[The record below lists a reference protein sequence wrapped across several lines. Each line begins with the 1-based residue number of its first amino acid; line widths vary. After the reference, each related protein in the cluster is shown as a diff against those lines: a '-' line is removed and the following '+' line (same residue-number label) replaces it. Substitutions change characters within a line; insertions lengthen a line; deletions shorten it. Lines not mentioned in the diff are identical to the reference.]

1 MKENGGDTIRNLVTF
16 RLDRQMYALPLE
28 LIVQIVEMVTITP
41 IPQVNHSVEGVI
53 NVRGT
58 PVPVVNLRRHLGL
71 PEAKL
76 QLHTP
81 ILLVRTAERMVGLIV
96 DQVADVLNV
105 SADQITCPT
114 DLLPD
119 GLSDAPLLQ
128 GLVHTSQNSVLL
140 LDLNR
145 LFSSER
151 ARLVQ
156 ASATLPVAGD
166 LSGNGKKVFCPVGF
180 GLLAQPAAGDLSGD
194 DKKEQTELA
203 RADKLAEV
211 KA

>member
-1 MKENGGDTIRNLVTF
+1 MSESGSDTIRHLVTF

-28 LIVQIVEMVTITP
+28 LIAQIVEMVTITP

-71 PEAKL
+71 PETKL

-81 ILLVRTAERMVGLIV
+81 ILLVRTGERLIGLIV

-105 SADQITCPT
+105 SAGQITCPT
-114 DLLPD
+114 ELLPD

-128 GLVHTSQNSVLL
+128 GLVHTSQNAVLL
-140 LDLNR
+140 LDLER

-151 ARLVQ
+151 AKLVQ
-156 ASATLPVAGD
+156 AAVTLPAAGA
-166 LSGNGKKVFCPVGF
+166 LAGNGKKG
-180 GLLAQPAAGDLSGD
+180 
-194 DKKEQTELA
+194 QTELA
-203 RADKLAEV
+203 RADELAEV

>member
-1 MKENGGDTIRNLVTF
+1 MKRNGGDTIRNLVTF
-16 RLDRQMYALPLE
+16 RLDRQTYALPLE

-53 NVRGT
+53 NVRGAS
-58 PVPVVNLRRHLGL
+58 VPVVNLRRHLGL

-81 ILLVRTAERMVGLIV
+81 ILLVRTGERMVGLIV

-105 SADQITCPT
+105 SAGQITCPT
-114 DLLPD
+114 ELLPD

-128 GLVHTSQNSVLL
+128 GLVHTSQNAVLL
-140 LDLNR
+140 LDLDR

-151 ARLVQ
+151 AKLVQ

-166 LSGNGKKVFCPVGF
+166 LSENDKKVFCPAGF
-180 GLLAQPAAGDLSGD
+180 GLLAQPAAGVFSENGI
-194 DKKEQTELA
+194 KGQTELA
-203 RADKLAEV
+203 RADEPAEV